1 MPNLGRLFGLFFL
14 CLFLAKTSAMSV
26 FASVQKLDAI
36 QLLAAGLEDSE
47 GESDTD
53 FEDAT
58 DEYISDIQA
67 FRLAHSLPIRCLH
80 LTTFYKFNTYPSE
93 YLEKALRPPCN

>member
-1 MPNLGRLFGLFFL
+1 MPNLRRLFGLFLL

-36 QLLAAGLEDSE
+36 QLLATEFEDSE
-47 GESDTD
+47 EESDTD
-53 FEDAT
+53 FEDVT
-58 DEYISDIQA
+58 DEYISDLQA
-67 FRLAHSLPIRCLH
+67 FRLTHSLPIRCLY
-80 LTTFYKFNTYPSE
+80 LATIYKLNAYPSE

>member
-1 MPNLGRLFGLFFL
+1 MPNLGRLFGLFLL

-47 GESDTD
+47 EESDTD

-58 DEYISDIQA
+58 DEYISDLQA
-67 FRLAHSLPIRCLH
+67 LRLTHSLPIRCLH
-80 LTTFYKFNTYPSE
+80 LTTIYKFNAYPSE